1 VEPDFARLRAA
12 FEQRPPA
19 FLDAEQTLFLRGR
32 ACDYAPARHG
42 RNAGG
47 RDGGA
52 AKRRRNR
59 PLARDGAKASPAAH
73 TRPASDLESAD
84 VMAAIDTRL
93 SVNLNKVALLRNQ
106 RDVGYPSVLD
116 AARLVVKA
124 GAHGIT
130 VHPRPDERHI
140 RRTDA
145 TELAALIRNEF
156 GPNIEYNIEGFP
168 TPEFIELI
176 GEVRPDQVTL
186 VPDAPDQRTS
196 DHGWDLKEPRRLR
209 PLIREL
215 KASGA
220 RISLFMDPDPG
231 IIATAA
237 TVGADRIEL
246 YTGPYAAAFPA
257 AEAQLLLRRYVQA
270 AEAAMEAGLGV
281 NAGHDLNLD
290 NLPAFCQAVPQ
301 LAEVS
306 IGHAITADALRI
318 GFPDAVEAYLLALK
332 RIGPPTDQSPP

>member
-1 VEPDFARLRAA
+1 
-12 FEQRPPA
+12 
-19 FLDAEQTLFLRGR
+19 
-32 ACDYAPARHG
+32 
-42 RNAGG
+42 
-47 RDGGA
+47 
-52 AKRRRNR
+52 
-59 PLARDGAKASPAAH
+59 
-73 TRPASDLESAD
+73 
-84 VMAAIDTRL
+84 MAAIDIRL

-140 RRTDA
+140 RRSDV
-145 TELAALIRNEF
+145 TELAALIRTEF
-156 GPNIEYNIEGFP
+156 GPNVEYNIEGYP
-168 TPEFIELI
+168 TPEFIVLI

-209 PLIREL
+209 PLIRAL

-220 RISLFMDPDPG
+220 RVSLFMDPDPG

-246 YTGPYAAAFPA
+246 YTGPYAAAFAA
-257 AEAQLLLRRYVQA
+257 AEAPLLLRRYVQA
-270 AEAAMEAGLGV
+270 AEAATEAGLGV

-290 NLPAFCQAVPQ
+290 NLPAFCQAIPR

-318 GFPDAVEAYLLALK
+318 GFPAAVEAYLRAL
-332 RIGPPTDQSPP
+332 RRVGLQADQSTQ